1 MKPNGLNAFDALS
14 KKATTATKKA
24 SIKIEASVTSDI
36 RKKVDALI
44 QTKAQIKQLESD
56 KAIFEVAI
64 IGHVQPQI
72 DELAYNGSFTNAMS
86 VPGSEQS
93 VSMIASDRFVVPQE
107 DEPLDALRKVCGK
120 SYDEFFEV
128 RRVITVKD
136 TVVKESSGEKL
147 GKLVDACKK
156 AGIDIA
162 EVFDVADKVVAKDNL
177 LQNQYKLPKTTLQEF
192 RSLVRPWKP
201 SLKTDV
207 SR

>member
-1 MKPNGLNAFDALS
+1 
-14 KKATTATKKA
+14 
-24 SIKIEASVTSDI
+24 
-36 RKKVDALI
+36 
-44 QTKAQIKQLESD
+44 
-56 KAIFEVAI
+56 
-64 IGHVQPQI
+64 
-72 DELAYNGSFTNAMS
+72 
-86 VPGSEQS
+86 
-93 VSMIASDRFVVPQE
+93 
-107 DEPLDALRKVCGK
+107 
-120 SYDEFFEV
+120 
-128 RRVITVKD
+128 VKD